1 MTTQKPGLQI
11 VPALTEEQ
19 DKKVADLLQAV
30 SPILQVSIAL
40 RPQHYFCRTHAIPD
54 FSFVDQLSL
63 CRSRSSD

>member
-40 RPQHYFCRTHAIPD
+40 RPQRYFCRTHAMPD
-54 FSFVDQLSL
+54 FSLVDQLSL